1 MEQVANQV
9 IFFLLS
15 AVVVVCSIMAVTSRR
30 ILRAATYLLFVLFA
44 TAGYYFQLDY
54 HFLGVCR

>member
-30 ILRAATYLLFVLFA
+30 ILRAATYLR
-44 TAGYYFQLDY
+44 
-54 HFLGVCR
+54 FLLRPAIIFNSTIIFWEPCR